1 MPFNQAGFVMLK
13 VVIVL
18 LLIAVVISLFTGL
31 VFLIRDGG
39 RTNRVV
45 NSLAVR
51 VGLSL
56 TLLVLILVALWH
68 GDLSMNPTPYH

>member
-1 MPFNQAGFVMLK
+1 MLK

-18 LLIAVVISLFTGL
+18 MMIAVLVSLFTGL
-31 VFLIRDGG
+31 VFLIKDGG

-45 NSLAVR
+45 NSLAIR

-56 TLLVLILVALWH
+56 ALIALIVVALWH
-68 GDLSMNPTPYH
+68 GDLTLNPTP

>member
-1 MPFNQAGFVMLK
+1 MLK
-13 VVIVL
+13 VVIVVM
-18 LLIAVVISLFTGL
+18 LIAVLISLFTGL

-56 TLLVLILVALWH
+56 ALIALIVVALWH
-68 GDLSMNPTPYH
+68 GDLTLNPTP

>member
-1 MPFNQAGFVMLK
+1 MLK
-13 VVIVL
+13 VVIVVM
-18 LLIAVVISLFTGL
+18 LISVLISLFTGL

-56 TLLVLILVALWH
+56 ALIALIVVALWH
-68 GDLSMNPTPYH
+68 GDLSLNPTP